1 MNITDN
7 NLVKLLN
14 DSLNGYNYD
23 IAKIVYYLYKDDYVC
38 AKLKSKLWYKFINHK
53 WKQTELGPYSEL
65 STNIVNIYE
74 DYKKDLLTLL
84 ENPENNINSENI
96 LKIETII
103 IKLKN
108 VTYKENICRECL
120 YLFYDSEFILKLDRN
135 IHLIAFTNGILDLS
149 NKKLRNGEKKDFVS
163 LSIDIE
169 YNQQNLDKIDQI
181 INQFIHFRKKVLEK
195 RLPNHIFKIQG
206 N

>member
-7 NLVKLLN
+7 NLIQLLN

-23 IAKIVYYLYKDDYVC
+23 IAKIVYYLYKDNYIC
-38 AKLKSKLWYKFINHK
+38 GKLKSKLWYKFINHK
-53 WKQTELGPYSEL
+53 WKQTELGPYTEL
-65 STNIVNIYE
+65 STNIVKIFEN
-74 DYKKDLLTLL
+74 YKKDLLVLL
-84 ENPENNINSENI
+84 ENKDNNIDSENI
-96 LKIETII
+96 LKIESII
-103 IKLKN
+103 VKLKN

-149 NKKLRNGEKKDFVS
+149 TKVLRNGEKKDFVS

-169 YNQQNLDKIDQI
+169 YNQGNLDKIDQI
-181 INQFIHFRKKVLEK
+181 INQFINFRKKILEK
-195 RLPNHIFKIQG
+195 RLPNHIFKIQT

>member
-7 NLVKLLN
+7 NLIQLLN

-23 IAKIVYYLYKDDYVC
+23 IAKIVYYLYKDNYIC
-38 AKLKSKLWYKFINHK
+38 GKLKSKLWYKFINHK
-53 WKQTELGPYSEL
+53 WKQTELGPYTEL
-65 STNIVNIYE
+65 STNIVKIFEN
-74 DYKKDLLTLL
+74 YKKDLLVLL
-84 ENPENNINSENI
+84 ENKDNNIDSENI
-96 LKIETII
+96 LKIESII
-103 IKLKN
+103 VKLKN

-149 NKKLRNGEKKDFVS
+149 TKVLRNGEKKDFVS
-163 LSIDIE
+163 LSIHIE
-169 YNQQNLDKIDQI
+169 YNQGNLDKIDQI
-181 INQFIHFRKKVLEK
+181 INQFINFRKKILEK
-195 RLPNHIFKIQG
+195 RLPNHIFKIQT